1 MKAGRI
7 FLGVA
12 LIGAGFIT
20 SCVESVVED
29 MMIEKQEI
37 VFSHLND
44 KVTRGEGGFCWT
56 GANSTHDD
64 YKILAATS
72 LSSDKWYIEDEVSG
86 EGLALNKPKRGP
98 YYWLGGGTQFS
109 FYAYAPA
116 VFASSESQSRTC
128 VRGDTRASDGLG
140 VVIDYKVPHSAS
152 EDFTVAN
159 PVKQTSFHVSGGA
172 VNLNFKHMLSK
183 VTVIA
188 RLSDD
193 LKRAGYAL
201 NEDYTVELT
210 VRKNSGTV
218 DPTAESP
225 VWLSVDTDPRSA
237 LAYRGKTSYLIMPQ
251 EAMGCSVQL
260 QNIIITKGGIQ
271 LFPRNGKEGSLKCY
285 TLQAGDVKV
294 TEKTEEPDHF
304 LMGKHYQLTF
314 TVNQFST
321 DAEEDAIWGKEIIFQ
336 ATTAD
341 FES

>member
-1 MKAGRI
+1 MKARTV
-7 FLGVA
+7 FLGIA
-12 LIGAGFIT
+12 FIGAGFIT
-20 SCVESVVED
+20 GCVGSVVED

-72 LSSDKWYIEDEVSG
+72 LSAEKWYIEDEISG

-98 YYWLGGGTQFS
+98 YYWIGGGTQFS

-116 VFASSESQSRTC
+116 IFASSESRSRTC
-128 VRGDTRASDGLG
+128 VRESTRASEALGL
-140 VVIDYKVPHSAS
+140 VIDYKVPHTAS

-159 PVKQTSFHVSGGA
+159 PVKQTSYHLTGGA

-183 VTVIA
+183 LTVTA
-188 RLSDD
+188 KLSDE

-210 VRKNSGTV
+210 VLKNSGTV

-225 VWLSVDTDPRSA
+225 TWLSVDADQRHTLVYS
-237 LAYRGKTSYLIMPQ
+237 GKTYYLIMPQ
-251 EAMGCSVQL
+251 EAVGCSVQM
-260 QNIIITKGGIQ
+260 QNIAITKSGIQ
-271 LFPRNGKEGSLKCY
+271 IFPRNGKEGSLKRY

-294 TEKTEEPDHF
+294 LEKAEEPDHF
-304 LMGKHYQLTF
+304 LMGKHYQITF
-314 TVNQFST
+314 TVNHLST
-321 DAEEDAIWGKEIIFQ
+321 DSQEDAIWGKEIIFQ